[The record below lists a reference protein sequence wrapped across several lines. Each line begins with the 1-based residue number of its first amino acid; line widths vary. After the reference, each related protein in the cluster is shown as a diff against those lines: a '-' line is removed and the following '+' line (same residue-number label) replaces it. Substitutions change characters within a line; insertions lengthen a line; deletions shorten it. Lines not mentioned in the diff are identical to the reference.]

1 MVFIST
7 VAATSFLPLP
17 LLPDRNDLICNPCP
31 PCVCVGGGG
40 GGGGEESSIWV
51 FYCITVF
58 TRIK

>member
-31 PCVCVGGGG
+31 PQEGGGG
-40 GGGGEESSIWV
+40 AEGVV
-51 FYCITVF
+51 FG
-58 TRIK
+58 